1 VGNSRDGN
9 RTRLGRNKWSFQDQ
23 FYTPTHTRS
32 AISNL
37 IRFSAAMFVLPLL
50 TIDYFDLPPDRAM
63 LYAGICGISVVFVIV
78 AAFVYVAYRE
88 EQEDEK
94 VKLSAKKSD

>member
-1 VGNSRDGN
+1 
-9 RTRLGRNKWSFQDQ
+9 
-23 FYTPTHTRS
+23 
-32 AISNL
+32 
-37 IRFSAAMFVLPLL
+37 MFVLPLL
-50 TIDYFDLPPDRAM
+50 TMFTTYHYVFRGLCSFVCVIRTLRPVFCFVDPLIFSDCFDLPPDRAM